1 VELTVLGAD
10 GTYPRPRSA
19 CSGYLLSHA
28 GFSLW
33 MDAGN
38 GTLSFLQEHIE
49 MNEVDA
55 VFISHAHVDHCADIY
70 PFFYALLNERRTVPI
85 YTAPRV
91 RDKLERLIGE
101 ESKKD
106 FGDLLEWTI
115 LEPGDQTEIGPFK
128 VDAFDAA
135 HSTANI
141 TVRMQADGKTFCYSG
156 DTGPNPDLAR
166 AAQGADLFLCEASW
180 LEKDEGLM
188 PPIHLKAAE
197 AGAAAHEANV
207 GHLMLTHVWPINPL
221 SQVREEAST
230 KFDGMIEFAREVVK
244 TRI

>member
-19 CSGYLLSHA
+19 CSGYLLRHE

-55 VFISHAHVDHCADIY
+55 IFISHAHVDHCADIFPY
-70 PFFYALLNERRTVPI
+70 FYSLLNERRTVPLF
-85 YTAPRV
+85 TAPRV
-91 RDKLERLIGE
+91 RDKLEWLIGQ
-101 ESKKD
+101 ESKDD
-106 FGDLLEWTI
+106 FGRLLDWTV
-115 LEPGDQTEIGPFK
+115 LEPGDHTEIGPFA

-141 TVRMQADGKTFCYSG
+141 TARIQAGGKTFCYSG

-180 LEKDEGLM
+180 LEKDIGLM
-188 PPIHLKAAE
+188 PPIHLTASE
-197 AGAAAHEANV
+197 AGDAAHHAGV
-207 GHLMLTHVWPINPL
+207 GHLMLTHVWPVNAL
-221 SQVREEAST
+221 SQVREEAAT
-230 KFDGMIEFAREVVK
+230 NFDGTIEFAREVVK

>member
-19 CSGYLLSHA
+19 CSGYLLQHD

-49 MNEVDA
+49 MSEIDA

-70 PFFYALLNERRTVPI
+70 PFFYALLNERRTVPL

-91 RDKLERLIGE
+91 RDKLEWLIGQDSRDE
-101 ESKKD
+101 
-106 FGDLLEWTI
+106 FGELFDWTV
-115 LEPGDQTEIGPFK
+115 LEPGDVTEVGPFRLE
-128 VDAFDAA
+128 AFDAA
-135 HSTANI
+135 HSTANV
-141 TVRMQADGKTFCYSG
+141 TLRAQTDGKTFCYSG
-156 DTGPNPDLAR
+156 DTGPNPELVR
-166 AAQGADLFLCEASW
+166 AARGADLFLCEASW

-197 AGAAAHEANV
+197 AGQAASEADV

-221 SQVREEAST
+221 NQIREEAST
-230 KFDGMIEFAREVVK
+230 TFSGTIEFARDVRRTK
-244 TRI
+244 I